1 MLEIII
7 ERVSNVVNEPLVD
20 NINEYVLDG
29 EDVGIDECIG
39 DDMLNE
45 IDKVAKKLLLSVEI
59 MMVVWVMCKK
69 EM

>member
-1 MLEIII
+1 M
-7 ERVSNVVNEPLVD
+7 D
-20 NINEYVLDG
+20 
-29 EDVGIDECIG
+29 IDECIG

>member
-1 MLEIII
+1 
-7 ERVSNVVNEPLVD
+7 
-20 NINEYVLDG
+20 
-29 EDVGIDECIG
+29 
-39 DDMLNE
+39 MLNE